1 MRLFAARFRGMS
13 VDALRA
19 EVIALERKI
28 NEGDLDEG
36 DLEAAE
42 IDLEDACSELARVE
56 QELAMRI
63 S

>member
-1 MRLFAARFRGMS
+1 MRLFAARFRGMT
-13 VDALRA
+13 VDALRN
-19 EVIALERKI
+19 EVVELERQI
-28 NEGDLDEG
+28 NEGDLNEG

-42 IDLEDACSELARVE
+42 ISLEDAYSELARVE